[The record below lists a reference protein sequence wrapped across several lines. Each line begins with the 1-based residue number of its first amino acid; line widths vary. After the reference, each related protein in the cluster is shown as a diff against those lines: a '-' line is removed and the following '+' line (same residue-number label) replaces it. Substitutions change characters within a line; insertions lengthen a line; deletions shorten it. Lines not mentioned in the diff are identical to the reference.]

1 MKSSGKDEMLERQI
15 LQNTESTNTQTQN
28 THKVKQIVGQCT
40 LRRITIVARCHT
52 FKKWS
57 YWL

>member
-1 MKSSGKDEMLERQI
+1 MKSSGKDEMLDRQI

-28 THKVKQIVGQCT
+28 THKVKQIVGRRT

-57 YWL
+57 